1 MTSGLDKLQEAS
13 VAVERMREE
22 LSVMEAELAVASEKA
37 QKVDT
42 KLHYIILL
50 LLSFVVGY

>member
-22 LSVMEAELAVASEKA
+22 LSVMEAELAIASEKA
-37 QKVDT
+37 HKV
-42 KLHYIILL
+42 
-50 LLSFVVGY
+50 G